1 MPNNAK
7 INLIGNLTRDPQTRQ
22 AGSANVVAF
31 SVAVNTMNR
40 KPDGAYDSN
49 FYDVSVFGKQGEYLM
64 QQLQKG
70 TQVWVNGDLAV
81 AEYTDKEGKPRYAL
95 RVTGTDVRV
104 MSRGKND
111 GAAPANKHKATADQ
125 NDNNAMPF

>member
-7 INLIGNLTRDPQTRQ
+7 INLVGNLTRDPQTRQ

-40 KPDGAYDSN
+40 KPDGTYDSN
-49 FYDVSVFGKQGEYLM
+49 FYDVSVFGKQGEYLL

-70 TQVWVNGDLAV
+70 TQVWVSGDLAV

-95 RVTGTDVRV
+95 RVNSTDVRV
-104 MSRGKND
+104 LNRGKND
-111 GAAPANKHKATADQ
+111 GAVPASKPRAAADH
-125 NDNNAMPF
+125 NDNNEMPF

>member
-7 INLIGNLTRDPQTRQ
+7 INLVGNLTRDPQTRQ

-40 KPDGAYDSN
+40 KPDGTYDSN
-49 FYDVSVFGKQGEYLM
+49 FYDVSVFGKQGEYLL

-70 TQVWVNGDLAV
+70 TQVWVSGDLAV

-95 RVTGTDVRV
+95 RVNSTDVRV
-104 MSRGKND
+104 LNRGKND
-111 GAAPANKHKATADQ
+111 GAAPANKSKAAADHS
-125 NDNNAMPF
+125 DNNEMPF